1 MCWVWS
7 AFGGVTV
14 KYNNNNGVRGLGR
27 EREAASRVVSERRS
41 FLGEIKE
48 ANGFI
53 TGVTD
58 YVNQLTISR

>member
-1 MCWVWS
+1 M
-7 AFGGVTV
+7 TV